1 MEWMTYIISVVTSLI
16 LVKFLPSYL
25 SEKAKNLATKEDIEE
40 ITKKIENIK
49 TENKI
54 KIDKEIRK
62 FSKEEKAYDELKSL
76 YIKIHE
82 MIEEAIKTTKNNSF
96 HNLNTQFSKLTA
108 EVQIIASEKVI
119 EKYLNVANLFQDWA
133 NIYRKAYPNTNIL
146 YSKSIDP
153 TLKYKENEKEIYS
166 KFDKE
171 YQELI
176 KMMRTELKWK
186 N

>member
-1 MEWMTYIISVVTSLI
+1 MDWITFLISVFTSLI
-16 LVKFLPSYL
+16 LVKFLPSYI

-76 YIKIHE
+76 YIKIIE
-82 MIEEAIKTTKNNSF
+82 MMAEAIKITENHDSN
-96 HNLNTQFSKLTA
+96 NLNTQFSKLTA
-108 EVQIIASEKVI
+108 EVQIMASEKVS
-119 EKYLNVANLFQDWA
+119 EKYLNVANLFQNWA
-133 NIYRKAYPNTNIL
+133 NIYNKAYPNTNIL

-166 KFDKE
+166 NFYEE

-176 KMMRTELKWK
+176 KIIRAELRLKT
-186 N
+186 